1 MALSNGG
8 CCKLAPSILNAD
20 LSDLAAECQKL
31 VDAGSDY
38 LHLDV
43 MDGHFVPNL
52 TFGHPVV
59 KCLRPKLPGV
69 FFEMHMMVSDPEKWI
84 EGMADAGADM
94 YTFHYEATKDPAN
107 CIRKI
112 REAGMKAGM
121 GINPPTDVEVVLP
134 FIDLLDCVLVM
145 TVNPG
150 FGGQKF
156 MAECLPKIEFL
167 RNKYRKLDIGVDG
180 GVGPKT
186 IQECADAGANLIVSG
201 SALVQHPSPKQCIS
215 QMRSIVNAALE
226 RFHQDR

>member
-1 MALSNGG
+1 MALSGG
-8 CCKLAPSILNAD
+8 CTCSIGPSILNAD
-20 LSDLAAECQKL
+20 LSNLAAECQEL
-31 VDAGSDY
+31 MTAGSDY

-59 KCLRPKLPGV
+59 KCLRPKVPGV
-69 FFEMHMMVSDPEKWI
+69 FFEMHMMVSEPEKWI

-94 YTFHYEATKDPAN
+94 YTFHYEATENPKE

-121 GINPPTDVEVVLP
+121 GINPPTQVEVLLP
-134 FIDLLDCVLVM
+134 FIELLDCVLVM

-156 MAECLPKIEFL
+156 ISDCMSKVEFL
-167 RNKYRKLDIGVDG
+167 RNKYKTLDIGVDG
-180 GVGPKT
+180 GVGPNT
-186 IQECADAGANLIVSG
+186 IQQCADAGANMIVSG
-201 SALVQHPSPKQCIS
+201 SAVVKSTNKKQCIYD
-215 QMRSIVNAALE
+215 MRSVVNSALKNRQQE
-226 RFHQDR
+226 L

>member
-1 MALSNGG
+1 MALSSG
-8 CCKLAPSILNAD
+8 CSCRLAPSILNAD
-20 LSDLAAECQKL
+20 LSNLAVECQNL

-84 EGMADAGADM
+84 EGMADAGANM
-94 YTFHYEATKDPAN
+94 YTFHYEATKDPAA

-134 FIDLLDCVLVM
+134 YIDLLDCVLVM
-145 TVNPG
+145 TINPG

-156 MAECLPKIEFL
+156 MAECLPKIQFL
-167 RNKYRKLDIGVDG
+167 REKFINLDIGVDG
-180 GVGPKT
+180 GVGPST

-201 SALVQHPSPKQCIS
+201 SALIQHKNRKQCIAD
-215 QMRSIVNAALE
+215 MRSIVDQALQ
-226 RFHQDR
+226 RR